1 MRRASAPELVPSRIH
16 GAEVKGSSGGGS
28 FRRKR
33 EPSLRFLVR
42 RLRTPT
48 APSGGGGMS
57 GADDCSSLIIGEV
70 CLMGSAPCVGVRD
83 SQSRAFPVCNHIATL
98 IANPDSLTRH
108 YFLPFGLR

>member
-1 MRRASAPELVPSRIH
+1 MERRSNASP
-16 GAEVKGSSGGGS
+16 GGGS
-28 FRRKR
+28 FSRKR
-33 EPSLRFLVR
+33 EPSLRFLAR
-42 RLRTPT
+42 RLGTPT

-70 CLMGSAPCVGVRD
+70 CLMGSAPCIGVRD
-83 SQSRAFPVCNHIATL
+83 SQSRAFPVCNHVPTL